1 MDREHGGDEVVRR
14 AVAQFPPPGR
24 TTNPYGELLYAALAE
39 RGFPRVYVPG
49 PTFRSLW
56 RFRRTVRFLHF
67 QWRPDKYYAPCLAR
81 RTAVGAFR
89 VLAVIQLCRF
99 GLWLACARA
108 LGYEVVWTIHDVRA
122 RRWAGIDRAGR
133 ALLARAS
140 STLLAH
146 NDAIA
151 DRLRAELGKQLRIDI
166 IPHGS
171 FQGVYAPGRAAGE
184 IRAALGI
191 SPDVFVLL
199 SFGQLRADKEVG
211 ALLDAFASV
220 AAPEVCLVIAGVTS
234 HRSTRRSL
242 ERAAVQDGRIRVI
255 AGDIPDD
262 RVAELFEIADAFV
275 LARSE
280 VWTSGS
286 LVLALSLGV
295 PAVAARLA
303 PVVDL
308 LGDEEAGWL
317 FAPGDIDSLAAAL
330 TRAASDPASA
340 AEKRAAARRRG
351 ADLPSWDVVAQQTIG
366 ALTRDSTTGSRS
378 DQSPRR
384 ARAPGS

>member
-1 MDREHGGDEVVRR
+1 MDREHGGREVVRR

-81 RTAVGAFR
+81 RTVVGAFR
-89 VLAVIQLCRF
+89 VLAVVQLCRF
-99 GLWLACARA
+99 ALWLACARA
-108 LGYEVVWTIHDVRA
+108 LGYRVVWTVHDVRV

-140 STLLAH
+140 SALLAH
-146 NDAIA
+146 SDAIA
-151 DRLRAELGKQLRIDI
+151 DRLRGELGKQLRIDVV
-166 IPHGS
+166 PHGTFRGIYTS
-171 FQGVYAPGRAAGE
+171 DRAAGE

-191 SPDVFVLL
+191 SPDVFVFL
-199 SFGQLRADKEVG
+199 SFGQMRADKEVG
-211 ALLDAFASV
+211 VLLDAFASV

-234 HRSTRRSL
+234 HRPTRRRL
-242 ERAAVQDGRIRVI
+242 ERAADEDGRIRVI
-255 AGDIPDD
+255 AQDIPDD
-262 RVAELFEIADAFV
+262 RVAELFEMADAFV

-317 FAPGDIDSLAAAL
+317 FAPNDVDSLADAL
-330 TRAASDPASA
+330 TRAASDPVTA
-340 AEKRAAARRRG
+340 AEKQTSARRRG
-351 ADLPSWDVVAQQTIG
+351 GDLPSWDVVAQQTIG
-366 ALTRDSTTGSRS
+366 ALTRDFATGSWC
-378 DQSPRR
+378 DQSPRH
-384 ARAPGS
+384 ARVPRS